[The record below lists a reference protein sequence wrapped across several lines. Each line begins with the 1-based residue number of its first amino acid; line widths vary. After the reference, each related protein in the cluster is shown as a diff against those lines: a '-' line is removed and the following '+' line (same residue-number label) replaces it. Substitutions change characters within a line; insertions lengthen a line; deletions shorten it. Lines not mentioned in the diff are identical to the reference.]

1 VKSIVRRC
9 QDSTADVIWITIFAD
24 VPTGGFLTPPP
35 LTSVG
40 ARGSSENAL
49 VVDLSS
55 SSDEGDLIVDV
66 SRDKEF
72 VRRLFCDLNRD
83 VPGPLGDGK
92 IIILSDSNE
101 EEEVCEE
108 NAADVEAAPSS
119 TIRSPASTASVYGAD
134 GTYKSN
140 TPDRTTGGCSSGGD

>member
-1 VKSIVRRC
+1 
-9 QDSTADVIWITIFAD
+9 
-24 VPTGGFLTPPP
+24 
-35 LTSVG
+35 
-40 ARGSSENAL
+40 

-72 VRRLFCDLNRD
+72 ARRIFCDLNRD

-140 TPDRTTGGCSSGGD
+140 TPDRATGGCSSGGD